1 MYATVCGSEMYLR
14 YLVAYMCTPA
24 EILSKLVK
32 ELQSAVIPPGGER
45 LKVHVFSVFIKPNKP
60 TG

>member
-1 MYATVCGSEMYLR
+1 
-14 YLVAYMCTPA
+14 MCTPA
-24 EILSKLVK
+24 EILSKLVN

-45 LKVHVFSVFIKPNKP
+45 LKVHVFSSVFIKPNKP